1 MANFNYICSD
11 AYQRVHKISHKAK
24 IEKKSFVDS
33 YLEGFIG
40 QTRHVCLR
48 ETAATAVRE
57 CKEFQKRSLFFICCI
72 LCLFSQVCNQTIP
85 PPPWLTTGKDTV
97 SSRHCLPTIVTPC
110 QETLS
115 TNSNIVTPCQVG
127 ELVQNILSRKF
138 YDGWI
143 CQL

>member
-1 MANFNYICSD
+1 METASYTNQLQSQTDKKCQPLCLYLYLYFVFVFETNLNYIFSD
-11 AYQRVHKISHKAK
+11 AYQKVHKISHKAK

-57 CKEFQKRSLFFICCI
+57 YKEFQKRSLLFICCI

-85 PPPWLTTGKDTV
+85 PPSWLTTGKDTARRRLCV
-97 SSRHCLPTIVTPC
+97 
-110 QETLS
+110 
-115 TNSNIVTPCQVG
+115 
-127 ELVQNILSRKF
+127 
-138 YDGWI
+138 
-143 CQL
+143 

>member
-1 MANFNYICSD
+1 METPSYTNQLQSQTDNKCEPLCLYLYLYFVFVFVFETNLNYICSD

-57 CKEFQKRSLFFICCI
+57 CKEF
-72 LCLFSQVCNQTIP
+72 
-85 PPPWLTTGKDTV
+85 
-97 SSRHCLPTIVTPC
+97 
-110 QETLS
+110 
-115 TNSNIVTPCQVG
+115 
-127 ELVQNILSRKF
+127 
-138 YDGWI
+138 
-143 CQL
+143 